1 MSSSRPLGLGTA
13 VGNLAIEPGATTFSS
28 ISAGAYLLTYPG
40 GHGAPEAARETG
52 SAASD
57 ASTARG
63 QADERPDKSIDAI
76 ATLKQILPSG
86 AHFIQLG
93 FWRGRILETRGS
105 DFTAVLS
112 DQVSN
117 APEETGTFQVGELSD
132 DDVAL
137 ISPGAEFYWVVGYQ
151 VSAARQRTR
160 TSVIRMRRLPTYSSE
175 EVERA
180 NDWVNSKSQL
190 FEQNGSSSS

>member
-1 MSSSRPLGLGTA
+1 VTSSSPLNTAAGQLG
-13 VGNLAIEPGATTFSS
+13 IQPGATTLSQ
-28 ISAGAYLLTYPG
+28 ISAETYLLTYPG
-40 GHGAPEAARETG
+40 GHRGPDSARETG
-52 SAASD
+52 SVD
-57 ASTARG
+57 GVGSTARG
-63 QADERPDKSIDAI
+63 QADQRPDQSIDAI
-76 ATLKQILPSG
+76 ATLKPILPSG

-105 DFTAVLS
+105 DFTAVLR
-112 DQVSN
+112 DQVIN

-132 DDVAL
+132 DDVGL

-151 VSAARQRTR
+151 VNAARQRTR

-180 NDWVNSKSQL
+180 NDWVNSTPQL
-190 FEQNGSSSS
+190 FDQNGSSAP